1 MKKASIVLLVVVL
14 QLVGAFPVSSQTQN
28 QEANLS
34 GVLTDPS
41 GGGVGGAKVTAR
53 VEEEEKSAGIEANA
67 TKKGATKP
75 GAMAEKEW
83 TTESAG
89 DGAYMLNVPAG
100 RYLVVVAKDGFGT
113 RETTVVLVAGETRK
127 FDLRMELAMMSSS
140 VLVTGQATPVSVS
153 EATAPS
159 TIITGEAIAERQA
172 VGLPDLLQYAPGVV
186 FGRTGA
192 NGGTAS
198 IFLDGGNSNFTKVLI
213 DGTPINPPGGPVD
226 FSILTADNVQK
237 IEIVH
242 GAESAIYG
250 TDAVSGVVQLFTN
263 RGEKRVPAISVFTE
277 GGSLSSVRG
286 GAQLSGVLGRFDYSA
301 SGSYLDYGG
310 QVPNNELLNRTM
322 SGNFGYAF
330 SDTNQIRLSV
340 RNNTSDAG
348 IPGQTL
354 FEPPSLHQRINQEL
368 FSSNLRW
375 NFSNG
380 GHWQYQLMG
389 AESYTRQ
396 HSFNP
401 EQSFYATDPN
411 VFCPQANP
419 GAVATGEFCDFTY
432 DDLFKYNR
440 AGLSGQASYVLP
452 KFAATAGYQY
462 EVENGSLSFLEQPH
476 IRRNNQGGYVD
487 FRYLPVRRVSLNLG
501 ARAEDNANFGT
512 RVVPRVGAS
521 VSLHDGKGFWGDTRY
536 RVFYGEGIKE
546 PRFDQ
551 SYGTD
556 PCDPGNPTLKPESS
570 KTWSTGIDQKLAN
583 DRVKLSG
590 EYFSNRFY
598 DVVSFTF
605 CAPGGPCPVTPPPSC
620 PFGYGTYFNT
630 DLARARGT
638 NVTAEIRAT
647 RWFLVRGNYTY
658 DDSLVLKSP
667 NAFDPA
673 LVPGNR
679 LIRRPPNSGS
689 LTFTGTFRKF
699 SAMFAGYFVGQ
710 RTDSDFLG
718 LGYTRNPGYARF
730 DLAGSYRFYRGMSI
744 YARAT
749 NLFDKKYQDALGYSA
764 LGRDARVG
772 LRYEFGGR
780 N

>member
-1 MKKASIVLLVVVL
+1 MKKSGVVLLAVL
-14 QLVGAFPVSSQTQN
+14 LQVVGAFPLFSQTQN
-28 QEANLS
+28 QDAKVS

-41 GGGVGGAKVTAR
+41 GAGVGGAKVTAQ
-53 VEEEEKSAGIEANA
+53 VEEQEKSAGIKSSD
-67 TKKGATKP
+67 TKAGATT
-75 GAMAEKEW
+75 ANVWSA
-83 TTESAG
+83 ESAS
-89 DGAYMLNVPAG
+89 DGSFTLNLPAG
-100 RYLVVVAKDGFGT
+100 RYRVVVTKESFAT
-113 RETTVVLVAGETRK
+113 REMEVTVEAGEARK
-127 FDLRMELAMMSSS
+127 LYLHMELATMSAS
-140 VLVTGQATPVSVS
+140 VLVTGQATPVNEE

-159 TIITGEAIAERQA
+159 TIITSKEIAERQA
-172 VGLPDLLQYAPGVV
+172 VALADVLQYAPGVA

-213 DGTPINPPGGPVD
+213 DDTPINPPGGPVD

-242 GAESAIYG
+242 GAESAMYG

-263 RGEKRVPAISVFTE
+263 RGETRVPAISVFTE
-277 GGSLSSVRG
+277 GGSFSSVRG
-286 GAQLSGVLGRFDYSA
+286 GAQLTGLLGRFDYSA

-310 QVPNNELLNRTM
+310 QVPNNELLNRTL
-322 SGNFGYAF
+322 SGNFGYMF

-348 IPGQTL
+348 IPGQIL
-354 FEPPSLHQRINQEL
+354 FEPPSLHQRIDQKL

-380 GHWQYQLMG
+380 GHWQYQLTG
-389 AESYTRQ
+389 AESYTKQ

-411 VFCPQANP
+411 VFCPQANSSS
-419 GAVATGEFCDFTY
+419 VATAEFCDFTY
-432 DDLFKYNR
+432 DDLLSYNR
-440 AGLSGQASYVLP
+440 ASFSGQASYVLP

-462 EVENGSLSFLEQPH
+462 EVENGSLSYLEQPH
-476 IRRNNQGGYVD
+476 IRRNNQGGYLD
-487 FRYLPVRRVSLNLG
+487 FRYLPLRRVSVNFG
-501 ARAEDNANFGT
+501 VRAEDNTNFGT

-521 VSLHDGKGFWGDTRY
+521 VALHDGNGFWGDTRY

-556 PCDPGNPTLKPESS
+556 PCDPGNSSLKPESS
-570 KTWSTGIDQKLAN
+570 KTWSTGIEQKMAN
-583 DRVKLSG
+583 DRIKVSG

-598 DVVSFTF
+598 DIVSFTF

-638 NVTAEIRAT
+638 NLSAEIRAT
-647 RWFLVRGNYTY
+647 KWLFIRGNYTY

-673 LVPGNR
+673 LIPGNR
-679 LIRRPPNSGS
+679 LIRRPPNEGS
-689 LTFTGTFRKF
+689 VTFTASFRRF
-699 SAMFAGYFVGQ
+699 SATFAGYFSGV

-718 LGYTRNPGYARF
+718 LGFTRNPGYARF
-730 DLAGSYRFYRGMSI
+730 DLASSYTVYRGLSI

-749 NLFDKKYQDALGYSA
+749 NLFDKKYQEALGYPA
-764 LGRDARVG
+764 LGRDARIG
-772 LRYEFGGR
+772 LRYQFGGR